1 LLIQHGFAV
10 TQNEYPCF
18 EERLRSILFMSF
30 ISKRCQDLEIYK
42 IFVGGAML
50 RISGS
55 MLSLARSDNSVLGRW
70 WWTVDRWMLL
80 ALLAV
85 MGFGVLL
92 IQAATPAV
100 AVKHGLDSL
109 YFVTRHLFM
118 LLPALAG
125 MFILSLLSPQRIR
138 LFAVGL
144 LFVFI
149 PLLMLTPFVGVEIK
163 GAVRW
168 IHLPG
173 VSIQA
178 SEFIKPLFAVTAA
191 WLFARQCS
199 RKGFPALSVNIVLF
213 GLIVMFLVMQPDI
226 GMTFLVSSIWLGQF
240 FLAGL
245 PIALVGA
252 FGAAGVMGL
261 TLAYYT
267 LPHFASRLDRFLSH
281 SGDTYQVDRALDAF
295 MNGGLFGTGPGEG
308 TVKMSIPDAH
318 ADFIF
323 AVAGEE
329 LGFVWSLLIVVLFA
343 FIVIR
348 GFWRLRQENNL
359 FVVLAASGLLIEF
372 GLQAIIN
379 MASTLRLMPAKG
391 MTLPFISYGG
401 SSLWALA
408 LGMGMLLALT
418 RKRFG
423 LTET

>member
-1 LLIQHGFAV
+1 MI
-10 TQNEYPCF
+10 
-18 EERLRSILFMSF
+18 
-30 ISKRCQDLEIYK
+30 
-42 IFVGGAML
+42 
-50 RISGS
+50 
-55 MLSLARSDNSVLGRW
+55 SLARSDRSVLGRW
-70 WWTVDRWMLL
+70 WWTVDRWTLL
-80 ALLAV
+80 ALMAI
-85 MGFGVLL
+85 MGFGILL

-100 AVKHGLDSL
+100 AVKHGLDNF
-109 YFVTRHLFM
+109 YFVERHLIM
-118 LLPALAG
+118 LVPALLGIFA
-125 MFILSLLSPQRIR
+125 ISLMPPRKLRW
-138 LFAVGL
+138 FAAGL
-144 LFVFI
+144 LAVFL
-149 PLLMLTPFVGVEIK
+149 PLLMITPFIGVEIK

-168 IHLPG
+168 IHIPG
-173 VSIQA
+173 LSMQP
-178 SEFIKPLFAVTAA
+178 SEFVKPLFAVTAA
-191 WLFARQCS
+191 WLFSRQCE
-199 RKGFPALSVNIVLF
+199 RRGFPALSVNVLLF
-213 GLIVMFLVMQPDI
+213 MLIVMFLVIQPDI
-226 GMTFLVSSIWLGQF
+226 GMTFLVAAIWLGQF

-245 PIALVGA
+245 PLALVGA
-252 FGAAGVMGL
+252 FAAAGMMGL
-261 TLAYYT
+261 FTAYYT

-329 LGFVWSLLIVVLFA
+329 LGLLWCLVIVGLFA

-348 GFWRLRQENNL
+348 GFLRLRQENNL
-359 FVVLAASGLLIEF
+359 FVVLASSGLLIEF

-423 LTET
+423 LNDD